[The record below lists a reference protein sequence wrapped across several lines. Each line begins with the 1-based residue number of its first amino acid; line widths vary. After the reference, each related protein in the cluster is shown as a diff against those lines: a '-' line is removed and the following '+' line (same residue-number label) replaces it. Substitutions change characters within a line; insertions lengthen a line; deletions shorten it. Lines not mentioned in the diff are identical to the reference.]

1 MKTVIVTGGLGFIG
15 SNLIKILNKKKYF
28 VINIDKVT
36 YAANFRNIPANI
48 KNYKFYKQDINNKN
62 FLKKILQTYRPS
74 IIFNLAAETHV
85 DRSIENPIDFM
96 NSNILGVF
104 NILEVLREHKRN
116 TKLVH
121 ISTDEVYGDIVNKR
135 SSKEED
141 RYNPSSPYAASK
153 ASSDLLIFSYVRTFK
168 IPAIITNCCN
178 NFGPGQFPEKLIP
191 TIINNILKNRNIPIY
206 GNGKNS
212 REWIYVDDHVDGLI
226 SISKKG
232 LIGHQY
238 NVGSGIRLN
247 NLDIA
252 NKILLLFKKITKQNT
267 QSKIIFVKDRPGHDM
282 CYALNSKKIKNK
294 LDWKTKHNINDALS
308 KTIKWY
314 ISKFKDNFF
323 DQKNYKKRI
332 GLIND

>member
-36 YAANFRNIPANI
+36 YAANFKNIPINI

-62 FLKKILQTYRPS
+62 FLKEILKTYKPS

-85 DRSIENPIDFM
+85 DRSIENPNNFI
-96 NSNILGVF
+96 NTNILGVF
-104 NILEVLREHKRN
+104 NILEALREHKQN

-121 ISTDEVYGDIVNKR
+121 VSTDEVYGDIINKR
-135 SSKEED
+135 SSKEVD

-153 ASSDLLIFSYVRTFK
+153 AGSDLLILSYVRTFK
-168 IPAIITNCCN
+168 TPAIITNCCN

-191 TIINNILKNRNIPIY
+191 TIINNIIKNKNIPIY
-206 GNGKNS
+206 GKGTNS
-212 REWIYVDDHVDGLI
+212 REWIYVDDHTEGLI
-226 SISKKG
+226 AVSKKG

-238 NVGSGIRLN
+238 NIGSGIRLN

-252 NKILLLFKKITKQNT
+252 NKILLLFKKITKQKT
-267 QSKIIFVKDRPGHDM
+267 LSKIVFVKDRPGHDM
-282 CYALNSKKIKNK
+282 CYSLNSEKIKKN
-294 LDWKTKHNINDALS
+294 LDWETKHNINDALS
-308 KTIKWY
+308 KTITWY

-323 DQKNYKKRI
+323 DQKNYGKRI

>member
-28 VINIDKVT
+28 VINIDKAT
-36 YAANFRNIPANI
+36 YAANFKNIPINI

-62 FLKKILQTYRPS
+62 FLKNILKTYKPS

-85 DRSIENPIDFM
+85 DRSIENPNNFI
-96 NSNILGVF
+96 NTNILGVF
-104 NILEVLREHKRN
+104 NILEVLREHKQN

-121 ISTDEVYGDIVNKR
+121 VSTDEVYGDIINKR

-153 ASSDLLIFSYVRTFK
+153 AGSDLLILSYVRTFK
-168 IPAIITNCCN
+168 TPAIITNCCN

-191 TIINNILKNRNIPIY
+191 TIINNIIKNKNIPIY
-206 GNGKNS
+206 GNGTNS
-212 REWIYVDDHVDGLI
+212 REWIYVDDHSEGLI
-226 SISKKG
+226 AVSKKG

-238 NVGSGIRLN
+238 NIGSGIRLN

-252 NKILLLFKKITKQNT
+252 NKILLLFKKITKQKT
-267 QSKIIFVKDRPGHDM
+267 LSKIVFVKDRPGHDM
-282 CYALNSKKIKNK
+282 CYSLNSEKIKKN

-308 KTIKWY
+308 KTIIWY

-323 DQKNYKKRI
+323 DQKNYGKRI

>member
-36 YAANFRNIPANI
+36 YAANFKNIPINI

-62 FLKKILQTYRPS
+62 FLKKILKTYKPS

-85 DRSIENPIDFM
+85 DRSIENPNNFI
-96 NSNILGVF
+96 NTNILGVF
-104 NILEVLREHKRN
+104 NILEVLREHKQN

-121 ISTDEVYGDIVNKR
+121 VSTDEVYGDIINKR

-153 ASSDLLIFSYVRTFK
+153 AGSDLLILSYVRTFK
-168 IPAIITNCCN
+168 TPAIITNCCN

-191 TIINNILKNRNIPIY
+191 TIINNIIKNKNIPIY
-206 GNGKNS
+206 GNGTNS
-212 REWIYVDDHVDGLI
+212 REWIYVDDHSEGLI
-226 SISKKG
+226 AVSKKG

-238 NVGSGIRLN
+238 NIGSGIRLN

-252 NKILLLFKKITKQNT
+252 NKILLLFKKITKQKT
-267 QSKIIFVKDRPGHDM
+267 LSKIVFVKDRPGHDM
-282 CYALNSKKIKNK
+282 CYSLNSEKIKKN

-308 KTIKWY
+308 KTIIWY

-323 DQKNYKKRI
+323 DQKNYGKRI